1 MNSCCPYSIVL
12 LMQVPPITRGWF
24 ERDFP
29 AAGVSMVKRSTQAM
43 LPAVQ
48 LADGP
53 RGRPIMED
61 DNDEGVYQEEE
72 KDGKE
77 ISLLDRWSVCAES
90 PYRPAL
96 HLPET

>member
-1 MNSCCPYSIVL
+1 
-12 LMQVPPITRGWF
+12 
-24 ERDFP
+24 
-29 AAGVSMVKRSTQAM
+29 
-43 LPAVQ
+43 
-48 LADGP
+48 
-53 RGRPIMED
+53 MED